1 MTNFHTLSAFAPSEK
16 AQYYL
21 DYLCV
26 RLPTRRVG
34 SAGNQDA
41 TAFAAGVL
49 GSLGYQVDTP
59 MFRCLDWK
67 TLGASCRVDTTAF
80 PVQSSPFSRGCDVTA
95 PLRAA
100 ATLEELRALEC
111 SGEILL
117 LHGDLTGEQLMP
129 KNFTFYNPELHQLI
143 IALLEQKAPAAIIC
157 ATGRNPE
164 LAGAAYP
171 FPLIEDGDFDIP
183 SVYTT
188 DVTGE
193 QLAVHIGRTVH
204 LLSRAERIPSTG
216 CNVVASRDPFAP
228 RKVVVCAHIDTKS
241 GTPGAL
247 DNAAGVITLLLA
259 AELLRAHTGDFAVE
273 FLVMNGEDYYGANGE
288 KLYLEHNPPAS
299 GNVSLFINMD
309 GLGYMQGRTAFS
321 FYNLPEALRLRFSR
335 VLSDYPNVYEGEQW
349 YQGDHSIM
357 VMNGIPAVAVTTD
370 DISAISQEVTHTE
383 KDVPALVDADK
394 LVEAAR
400 IVHDLVKAFSLP
412 E

>member
-1 MTNFHTLSAFAPSEK
+1 MTNILHLSALPPSEK
-16 AQYYL
+16 AQYFL

-41 TAFAAGVL
+41 TAFTARVL
-49 GSLGYQVDTP
+49 ESLGYQVETP
-59 MFRCLDWK
+59 MFRCLDWQ
-67 TLGASCRVDTTAF
+67 TLGASCRVDSASF
-80 PVQSSPFSRGCDVTA
+80 PVESSPFSRGCDVTA

-100 ATLEELRALEC
+100 SSLEELQTLEC
-111 SGEILL
+111 RGEVLL
-117 LHGDLTGEQLMP
+117 LHGNLASEQLMP
-129 KNFTFYNPELHQLI
+129 KNFTFYNPENHQLI
-143 IALLEQKAPAAIIC
+143 IARLEQKAPAAIIS

-164 LAGAAYP
+164 LAGAANP

-188 DVTGE
+188 DVTGA
-193 QLAVHIGRTVH
+193 QLAALTGRIVH

-216 CNVVASRDPFAP
+216 SNVVASRDPFAP
-228 RKVVVCAHIDTKS
+228 RKVVVCAHIDTKM

-259 AELLRAHTGDFAVE
+259 AELLRAHDGDFTVE

-288 KLYLEHNPPAS
+288 KLYLEHNPPGV
-299 GNVSLFINMD
+299 GNICLFINMD
-309 GLGYMQGRTAFS
+309 GLGYVDGRTAFS
-321 FYNLPEALRLRFSR
+321 FYNLPEALHQRFAR
-335 VLSDYPNVYEGEQW
+335 ILSAHPAVYEGEQW

-357 VMNGIPAVAVTTD
+357 VMNGVPTVAVTTD
-370 DISAISQEVTHTE
+370 DITVISQEVTHTE
-383 KDVPALVDADK
+383 KDVPALVDVEQ
-394 LVEAAR
+394 LVEAS
-400 IVHDLVKAFSLP
+400 IVVRDLILSIDG